1 MSSLLCSPCSEFCVR
16 CAILVYM
23 AANDLTMLIYFLY
36 LYVWLVLLTNFL
48 SLFSLL
54 VDHYFIFICLSPFT
68 WIRVSGLRNSLSLSL
83 NSALLADRYF
93 YQCHCVRPQKENPN
107 FRPLKKKQVL
117 RSTWI
122 SSRLHT
128 KQAYV
133 GNWVNIM
140 LQEQH
145 RVTQKHKCIQTA
157 RQAIK
162 ILELGL

>member
-93 YQCHCVRPQKENPN
+93 YQCHCVRPQKENPD
-107 FRPLKKKQVL
+107 FRPLKKTSSQVDL
-117 RSTWI
+117 NQFDTAYKTGIRRKLGQHHATRTASGDSETQM
-122 SSRLHT
+122 HT
-128 KQAYV
+128 
-133 GNWVNIM
+133 N
-140 LQEQH
+140 
-145 RVTQKHKCIQTA
+145 R
-157 RQAIK
+157 
-162 ILELGL
+162 